1 MSVSSYAEQGLAPL
15 RDLLTSD
22 RVNEV
27 VINPDGAVFVEH
39 ADAAHMAPASH
50 VEMSERAIR
59 DLGSHLAGET
69 GNALGEDH
77 PIVSGR
83 VNVFGADMRV
93 QVVVPPAVER
103 GVSLSIRKYV
113 SHVLEADAIGFVA
126 GGQMDLEGKRRE
138 RQRSLAA
145 DIEAGDLPS
154 LFRRVV
160 DQRLNI
166 LVSGGTSSGKTTIA
180 RALLAMADADERLV
194 TIEDAVEL
202 RPTHANTVALVASRR
217 ADSDRTAGKLLQSA
231 LRMRPDRLVLGEI
244 RGAEAYDFLEAINT
258 GHPGSITTVHADSPE
273 LALERMALMVMQTG
287 VRLSRADVIEYARRT
302 IDMIVQVGRRD
313 GKRGVLEISLPANE
327 RSTATGSLYAV
338 QAGKPRHLERS
349 ARSRYPQREILPNS

>member
-39 ADAAHMAPASH
+39 ADAAHMAPAIW

-83 VNVFGADMRV
+83 VSVFGADMRV

-113 SHVLEADAIGFVA
+113 PHVLDPDAIGFVA
-126 GGQMDLEGKRRE
+126 GGQTDLEGERKE

-145 DIEAGDLPS
+145 DIEAGNLPS
-154 LFRRVV
+154 LFRRAV

-166 LVSGGTSSGKTTIA
+166 LVSGGTSSGKTTVA
-180 RALLAMADADERLV
+180 RALLAMADPDERLV

-202 RPTHANTVALVASRR
+202 RPNHANIVALVASRR

-287 VRLSRADVIEYARRT
+287 VQLSRREVIDYARRT

-313 GKRGVLEISLPANE
+313 GRRGVLEVSLP
-327 RSTATGSLYAV
+327 
-338 QAGKPRHLERS
+338 S
-349 ARSRYPQREILPNS
+349 ARSKPHSYSPASRAPAPVRS

>member
-1 MSVSSYAEQGLAPL
+1 MTHTATQALPRQTLHPPAVATDPAVQSAVSSYAEQGLAPL
-15 RDLLTSD
+15 QDLLRSD

-27 VINPDGAVFVEH
+27 VINPDGRIFVEH
-39 ADAAHMAPASH
+39 ADASHMKAAIEI
-50 VEMSERAIR
+50 EMSEHAIR
-59 DLGSHLAGET
+59 TVGGHLAGET

-83 VNVFGADMRV
+83 VHVFGADMRV

-103 GVSLSIRKYV
+103 GVSLSIRKFV
-113 SHVLEADAIGFVA
+113 GHILEPDTIGFL
-126 GGQMDLEGKRRE
+126 GGRSIDLEGERRKRQDELRG
-138 RQRSLAA
+138 L
-145 DIEAGDLPS
+145 IEQGDLPS
-154 LFRRVV
+154 LFRRAI
-160 DQRLNI
+160 DERLNI

-180 RALLAMADADERLV
+180 RALLALAHPDERLV

-202 RPTHANTVALVASRR
+202 RPTHRNAVALVASRR
-217 ADSDRTAGKLLQSA
+217 NDSDRTVGKLLASA

-258 GHPGSITTVHADSPE
+258 GHPGSITTVHADSPT

-287 VRLSRADVIEYARRT
+287 VRLSRADVIAYASTT

-313 GKRGVLEISLPANE
+313 GKRGVLEISM
-327 RSTATGSLYAV
+327 
-338 QAGKPRHLERS
+338 
-349 ARSRYPQREILPNS
+349 PNSAA